1 MESLNSMLSSVEQ
14 FITQL
19 PIWFSAPLIFLIAIP
34 LCFVVAVVTLRVID
48 SVGGVYDRIHS
59 RIVGE
64 EKTLLG
70 RDTTSPDE

>member
-34 LCFVVAVVTLRVID
+34 LCFAVAVVTLRVID
-48 SVGGVYDRIHS
+48 SGGGVYDRIHS

-70 RDTTSPDE
+70 RDTTTPDE